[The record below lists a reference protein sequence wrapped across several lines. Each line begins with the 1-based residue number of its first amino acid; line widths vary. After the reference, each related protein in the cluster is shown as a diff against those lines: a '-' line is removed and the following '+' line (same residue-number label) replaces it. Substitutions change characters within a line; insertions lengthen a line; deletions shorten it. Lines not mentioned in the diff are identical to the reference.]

1 MLHFIPLARGRFAA
15 CFSLMLAAGL
25 LGGCASERAPGYY
38 DPPREST
45 LTDAQQQAVGRRSAR
60 APSQLQLGFG
70 ETEAEKARAERE
82 AAREATLDAQAPAGQ
97 RHEVRELLEARSFL
111 GTVPCVTPNVDC
123 PASRIMLT
131 LAPGGEW
138 RARTTLLGGASVP
151 REPIVQR
158 GCWEVSGEDPLRIV
172 LRTEDGQTR
181 AGFVFVNDHLLR
193 VTRYN
198 DIRPTLDYHLTRQAD
213 LDPIDEM
220 AGLPPLQ
227 CH

>member
-1 MLHFIPLARGRFAA
+1 MLHFIPLARRRFAA
-15 CFSLMLAAGL
+15 CFSLTLAAGL

-45 LTDAQQQAVGRRSAR
+45 LTDAQQQAVGRRSTR

-70 ETEAEKARAERE
+70 ESE
-82 AAREATLDAQAPAGQ
+82 AAREATADAQAPASE
-97 RHEVRELLEARSFL
+97 RREVRELLEARSFL

-198 DIRPTLDYHLTRQAD
+198 DIRPTLDYHLTRQPD

-227 CH
+227 CD